1 MGRMNVWSKPFVLA
15 LLVMGFWL
23 TPTFAAEPVGYQAAQ
38 VLAQQ
43 GKWGALLQAA
53 QTAHEQNPND
63 ARWQLLL
70 GVAQAQTQQLGQART
85 TFENMTKRYPELPE
99 AHNNLGLVLAALGQS
114 AEAKQAFE
122 QALRANPGFDLAKK
136 NLTWLSPTP
145 ARANP

>member
-15 LLVMGFWL
+15 LLVMGSWL

-70 GVAQAQTQQLGQART
+70 GVAQAQTQRLGQART

-99 AHNNLGLVLAALGQS
+99 GHNNLGLVLAALGKT

-136 NLTWLSPTP
+136 NLTWLAPAPVRATP
-145 ARANP
+145 

>member
-70 GVAQAQTQQLGQART
+70 GVAQAQTQRLGQART

-99 AHNNLGLVLAALGQS
+99 AHNNLGLVLAALGKP

>member
-70 GVAQAQTQQLGQART
+70 GVAQAQTQRLGQART

-99 AHNNLGLVLAALGQS
+99 GHNNLGLVLAALGKP

>member
-122 QALRANPGFDLAKK
+122 QALRANPGFELAKK

>member
-1 MGRMNVWSKPFVLA
+1 MLA
-15 LLVMGFWL
+15 LLVLGSWL

-70 GVAQAQTQQLGQART
+70 GVAQAQTQRLGQART

>member
-70 GVAQAQTQQLGQART
+70 GVAQAQTQRLGQART

-99 AHNNLGLVLAALGQS
+99 AHNNLGLVLAALGKP

-136 NLTWLSPTP
+136 NLTWLAPTP

>member
-15 LLVMGFWL
+15 LLVMGSWL

-70 GVAQAQTQQLGQART
+70 GVAQAQTQRLGQART

-99 AHNNLGLVLAALGQS
+99 GHNNLGLVLAALGKT

-122 QALRANPGFDLAKK
+122 QALRANPGFELAKK

>member
-53 QTAHEQNPND
+53 QTAHKQSPND

-70 GVAQAQTQQLGQART
+70 GVAQAQTQRLGQART